1 VAELEVNTLSN
12 YFLETDDWHQ
22 LIGDEVDI
30 VYGAK
35 GSGKSALY
43 NLLYSK
49 SDELKSSGV
58 LICTAENVQGD
69 PVFKSL
75 PSDPPKSDNEFSALW
90 RIYALSLLGKTLERL
105 NSNNVQAV
113 EFLRRVRDIGLIPQ
127 KDSLEFLA
135 KNAISWVKRLFNPS
149 GVESTLKMD
158 PNTGQVTGITGKL
171 NFGEL
176 KDATPDDINTDTNE
190 LLELA
195 DKALGALGL
204 RVWILFDRL
213 DVTFAGDLDLE
224 ARALRALFQTYL
236 SAQNR
241 TNIRFKIF
249 LRNDIWSRI
258 TQVGF
263 REASHLERS
272 LTISWSRASLQNLLV
287 RRLTTSEI
295 LIEHYNSEN
304 PFLNEEGDS
313 KYLLRHDILLTTASQ
328 QRFFNTIF
336 PTQVEIG
343 ENKPSTINWMITRT
357 QDSSQK
363 PAPREVIQLL
373 IIMRRQQINQIEI
386 GGDIPEPPNIFSR
399 NIFKPAL
406 SSVSQTRLEKN
417 FYSEYPNHKPYVE
430 KLKGEKSNQ
439 NVKSLMT
446 AWKTSH
452 EETISLAKQLTELG
466 FFEER
471 GGPED
476 FSYWVPFLYRDAL
489 NLSQGTAE

>member
-1 VAELEVNTLSN
+1 
-12 YFLETDDWHQ
+12 
-22 LIGDEVDI
+22 
-30 VYGAK
+30 
-35 GSGKSALY
+35 
-43 NLLYSK
+43 
-49 SDELKSSGV
+49 
-58 LICTAENVQGD
+58 
-69 PVFKSL
+69 
-75 PSDPPKSDNEFSALW
+75 
-90 RIYALSLLGKTLERL
+90 
-105 NSNNVQAV
+105 
-113 EFLRRVRDIGLIPQ
+113 
-127 KDSLEFLA
+127 
-135 KNAISWVKRLFNPS
+135 
-149 GVESTLKMD
+149 
-158 PNTGQVTGITGKL
+158 
-171 NFGEL
+171 
-176 KDATPDDINTDTNE
+176 
-190 LLELA
+190 
-195 DKALGALGL
+195 
-204 RVWILFDRL
+204 
-213 DVTFAGDLDLE
+213 
-224 ARALRALFQTYL
+224 
-236 SAQNR
+236 
-241 TNIRFKIF
+241 
-249 LRNDIWSRI
+249 
-258 TQVGF
+258 
-263 REASHLERS
+263 
-272 LTISWSRASLQNLLV
+272 LQNLLV